1 MLKNLLPICQQNLSN
16 SIANLV
22 KREKMF
28 LNTKF
33 PSLAH
38 QKLECSVL
46 SRSNTQSSFGEYHLY
61 RIADSIRL
69 IVSIKSEG
77 FQMSTTGEQLLPSF
91 LHLRS
96 LGEM

>member
-16 SIANLV
+16 SISNLV

-46 SRSNTQSSFGEYHLY
+46 SRSNTQSSFGAAGFALKKNNSSYYWTKCTSPSLY
-61 RIADSIRL
+61 
-69 IVSIKSEG
+69 
-77 FQMSTTGEQLLPSF
+77 
-91 LHLRS
+91 
-96 LGEM
+96 